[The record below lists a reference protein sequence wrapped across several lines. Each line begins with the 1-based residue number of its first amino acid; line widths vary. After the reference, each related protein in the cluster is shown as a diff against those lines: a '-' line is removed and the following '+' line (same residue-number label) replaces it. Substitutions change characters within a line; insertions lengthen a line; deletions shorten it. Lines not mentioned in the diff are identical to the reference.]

1 MNRTKVSIT
10 AALIAHI
17 LAWAA
22 TLFFLFWPVYG
33 GISVSAG
40 ESGTSSV
47 VSSRTLIEVNGL
59 WSALLLVIPVALT
72 AVALIASLPNPSRP
86 RLMRILRWASF
97 AMLLAFCAVSAL
109 SIGIFYLPA
118 AVATLV
124 TAIVVPFRQS
134 GSATGIC
141 TEILPR

>member
-1 MNRTKVSIT
+1 MTRTKISIT
-10 AALIAHI
+10 AAVIAHI

-22 TLFFLFWPVYG
+22 TLFFLFGPLYN
-33 GISVSAG
+33 SN
-40 ESGTSSV
+40 SGDTA
-47 VSSRTLIEVNGL
+47 TLIEVNGL

-72 AVALIASLPNPSRP
+72 AVTLIASLPNPPRP
-86 RLMRILRWASF
+86 RLLLVLRWASF
-97 AMLLAFCAVSAL
+97 ALLLAFCAVSAL